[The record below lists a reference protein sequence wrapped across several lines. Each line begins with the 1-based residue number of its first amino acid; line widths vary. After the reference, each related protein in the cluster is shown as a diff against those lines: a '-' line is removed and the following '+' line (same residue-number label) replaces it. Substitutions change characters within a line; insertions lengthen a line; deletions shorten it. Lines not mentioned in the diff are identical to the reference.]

1 MTMNRYFE
9 LILSDADFRT
19 LVRYIDLTEYDCM
32 YQAIGVDI
40 VKYPEFED
48 EDVEMLYRLFILEEE
63 LDELLDKME
72 NILYDIEDEYGYSAA
87 QELRILKENIVYEL
101 NN

>member
-72 NILYDIEDEYGYSAA
+72 NILYDIEDEYGFSAA